1 MSQKDSEAEAGWAKA
16 EKIATGITDHGIAGA
31 LRTYYLVFV
40 PIGALLLIGLGFIVS
55 ALALQIGFDD
65 WIGPLGV
72 GVSAASLGAFIGGFV
87 YARKRVNPLVQP
99 QRQSAAI
106 WLEKPERK
114 NVSDQ
119 IFGKVPPRSE
129 HLPAVR
135 GIAAQT
141 RQALALQLLLA
152 PGYILMCAAQLL
164 LNVRQGFEGISW
176 IWPVLTALFAGVFT
190 FSIWQ
195 FKRSEHFLSITSAQD
210 PPKSPS

>member
-1 MSQKDSEAEAGWAKA
+1 MAR
-16 EKIATGITDHGIAGA
+16 A
-31 LRTYYLVFV
+31 LRTSYLVLFPV
-40 PIGALLLIGLGFIVS
+40 GTLLLIGLGFIVS
-55 ALALQIGFDD
+55 AIALQIDFDD

-87 YARKRVNPLVQP
+87 YARKRVNPLVRS

-119 IFGKVPPRSE
+119 IFGKGPPSPE

-141 RQALALQLLLA
+141 RQAFALQLLLA

-176 IWPVLTALFAGVFT
+176 IWPVLTALFPGLFT

-195 FKRSEHFLSITSAQD
+195 FKRSGHFLNITSAQNL
-210 PPKSPS
+210 PKSSS